1 MKAAANVS
9 GRDSSFHTGRRKMM
23 QDEALCALRARFEAM
38 GLFSKWKKGARC
50 AVLWA
55 LGSVPEELW
64 ARGVVCPAERA
75 VMLGATSKRVR
86 ALLARLE
93 RRVPAAVCVVR
104 SASTDA
110 VAGGRGEPAC
120 PRPYR
125 EK

>member
-1 MKAAANVS
+1 MRSQK
-9 GRDSSFHTGRRKMM
+9 RM
-23 QDEALCALRARFEAM
+23 QDEALRARFEAM

-86 ALLARLE
+86 ALLARLQ
-93 RRVPAAVCVVR
+93 RRVPAAVHVVR
-104 SASTDA
+104 SASMEA
-110 VAGGRGEPAC
+110 VGRGLVGLQGWC
-120 PRPYR
+120 QVVRLDLKR
-125 EK
+125 G